1 MQASCYEN
9 EFLNLIKEMI
19 ILTFTSEYVNPE
31 KTALIVV
38 DVQNDFCHPEGACA
52 KRGNDV
58 SAVRGMVAQLQR
70 LIQGARE
77 YQVPIIFIQTFHE
90 KATDSA
96 AWASRS
102 GGSSGN
108 VCRVGTWGAEFYEVE
123 PQPGDII
130 VNKHRYSAF
139 INTRLD
145 SVLRTLKAENLIMTG
160 ISTNVCVES
169 TARHGYMLDYNIV
182 MVDDACA
189 AFSRKAHEMTLEN
202 IAGFF
207 GSVAKVDDI
216 LEAWS
221 QYAVPVAAVK

>member
-1 MQASCYEN
+1 MKRCSVN
-9 EFLNLIKEMI
+9 HILKEMI
-19 ILTFTSEYVNPE
+19 ALKFTPDLVVPGKS
-31 KTALIVV
+31 ALIVV

-52 KRGNDV
+52 RRGNDV
-58 SAVRGMVAQLQR
+58 SAVEGMVVQLQR

-77 YQVPIIFIQTFHE
+77 HQVPIIFIQTFHE
-90 KATDSA
+90 QATDSA
-96 AWASRS
+96 AWVKRS
-102 GGSSGN
+102 GGTSGN
-108 VCRVGTWGAEFYEVE
+108 VCRVGTWGAEFYEVK

-139 INTRLD
+139 IHTRLD
-145 SVLRTLKAENLIMTG
+145 SVLRTLKTENLIMTG

-202 IAGFF
+202 IAAFF

-216 LEAWS
+216 LEVWA
-221 QYAVPVAAVK
+221 QYAVPAAAASE